1 MVAPLS
7 FREIIRKKL
16 TEGFVTINELFYMK
30 NFSVLQVE
38 VLRSVAETLGAGAT
52 PTDVNNFL
60 MSPLGREM
68 MKIYRQILIRRFG
81 DVGKG
86 MPNSDE
92 AADPGFNPANLEA
105 HKALVKSI
113 ADELVSKV
121 QGVKYERP

>member
-7 FREIIRKKL
+7 FRETIRKKL

-38 VLRSVAETLGAGAT
+38 VLRSVAEQLASAAT

-60 MSPLGREM
+60 MTQLGREM

-81 DVGKG
+81 EHGKG

-92 AADPGFNPANLEA
+92 NADPGFNPANLEA

-113 ADELVSKV
+113 ADELVSKTQSV
-121 QGVKYERP
+121 RYEQP